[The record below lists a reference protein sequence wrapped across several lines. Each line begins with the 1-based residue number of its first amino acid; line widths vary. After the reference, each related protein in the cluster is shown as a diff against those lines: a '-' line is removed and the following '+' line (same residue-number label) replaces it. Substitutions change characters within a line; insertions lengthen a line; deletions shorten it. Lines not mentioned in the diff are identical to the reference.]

1 MKKLFT
7 SFAIAALCS
16 ISANAQNLQ
25 RNTQATQNAQD
36 ISPANIPAPVV
47 PATTDQ
53 KQPTTPNAGTNNP
66 RFNQKRDNSNAK
78 WKQQPQEGL
87 KQKPANENDRSQR
100 GRNEGGQFM
109 DNTKN
114 MNPEERQR
122 MMKAYEEKRDDRKD
136 NNRNERKD
144 ERRDEKR
151 EEKREEAKEKWRGSS
166 PEEKKEILKK
176 KEEKLKEQEA
186 KIDARQEKLQ
196 NLSPEEKARMEKRQE
211 MMSKLSSQQR
221 DNLKKEQERHRQ
233 EMKKITGFDMEQN
246 QNNSG
251 ERK

>member
-25 RNTQATQNAQD
+25 RNTPAAQNAQD
-36 ISPANIPAPVV
+36 ISPVNVPAPVF
-47 PATTDQ
+47 PTATDQ
-53 KQPTTPNAGTNNP
+53 
-66 RFNQKRDNSNAK
+66 
-78 WKQQPQEGL
+78 QQPQEGL
-87 KQKPANENDRSQR
+87 KQKPVNQNERSQR
-100 GRNEGGQFM
+100 VRNEGRQFK
-109 DNTKN
+109 DNAKN
-114 MNPEERQR
+114 MSPEERQK
-122 MMKAYEEKRDDRKD
+122 MMKAYEEKR
-136 NNRNERKD
+136 D

-166 PEEKKEILKK
+166 SEEKKEILKT
-176 KEEKLKEQEA
+176 KEEKLKEREA
-186 KIDARQEKLQ
+186 KIDARQERLQ
-196 NLSPEEKARMEKRQE
+196 NLSPEEKARMEKHKE
-211 MMSKLSSQQR
+211 MMSKLSPQQR

-233 EMKKITGFDMEQN
+233 EMKKIMGFDMEPN

>member
-25 RNTQATQNAQD
+25 RNTPANQNAQD
-36 ISPANIPAPVV
+36 ISPVNVPAPIV
-47 PATTDQ
+47 PTATDQ
-53 KQPTTPNAGTNNP
+53 KQPTTPNARNNNP
-66 RFNQKRDNSNAK
+66 RANQARDNNPQILHMHIRLDKNSR
-78 WKQQPQEGL
+78 QQLQEDL
-87 KQKPANENDRSQR
+87 KQKPLNQNDGSQIN
-100 GRNEGGQFM
+100 RNEGEQFR
-109 DNTKN
+109 DNAKN

-122 MMKAYEEKRDDRKD
+122 AMKSYEEKR
-136 NNRNERKD
+136 
-144 ERRDEKR
+144 
-151 EEKREEAKEKWRGSS
+151 
-166 PEEKKEILKK
+166 
-176 KEEKLKEQEA
+176 EA

-196 NLSPEEKARMEKRQE
+196 NLSPEEKTRMEKRQE

-233 EMKKITGFDMEQN
+233 EVKKITGFDMEPN

>member
-25 RNTQATQNAQD
+25 RNTSASQNAQD
-36 ISPANIPAPVV
+36 ISPVNVPAPIV
-47 PATTDQ
+47 PTTTNQ
-53 KQPTTPNAGTNNP
+53 QQPTTPNSATNNP
-66 RFNQKRDNSNAK
+66 RPNQKRDNLNAK
-78 WKQQPQEGL
+78 WRQQPQEGL
-87 KQKPANENDRSQR
+87 KQKPVNQDNRSQR
-100 GRNEGGQFM
+100 GENEDRQFTN
-109 DNTKN
+109 NTKN
-114 MNPEERQR
+114 MSPKERQK
-122 MMKAYEEKRDDRKD
+122 MIKTYEEKRDDRKD
-136 NNRNERKD
+136 DNRAERKD
-144 ERRDEKR
+144 ERRDEER

-166 PEEKKEILKK
+166 PEEKKEILQK
-176 KEEKLKEQEA
+176 KEKKLKEKEA

-211 MMSKLSSQQR
+211 MMSKLSSEQR
-221 DNLKKEQERHRQ
+221 ESMKKEQERHRQ
-233 EMKKITGFDMEQN
+233 EMKKITGFDMEPN

>member
-25 RNTQATQNAQD
+25 RNTPASQNAQD
-36 ISPANIPAPVV
+36 TSPVNVPAPIV
-47 PATTDQ
+47 PTTTNQ
-53 KQPTTPNAGTNNP
+53 QQPTTPNAATNNP
-66 RFNQKRDNSNAK
+66 RPNQKRDNLNAK
-78 WKQQPQEGL
+78 WRQRPQEGL
-87 KQKPANENDRSQR
+87 KQSPVNQDNRSQR
-100 GRNEGGQFM
+100 GENEGRQFT

-114 MNPEERQR
+114 MSPKERQR
-122 MMKAYEEKRDDRKD
+122 MMKTYEEKRDDRKD
-136 NNRNERKD
+136 DNRAERKD
-144 ERRDEKR
+144 ERSDEKR

-166 PEEKKEILKK
+166 PEEKKEILQK
-176 KEEKLKEQEA
+176 KEEKLKEKEA

-233 EMKKITGFDMEQN
+233 EMKKITGFDMEPN

>member
-25 RNTQATQNAQD
+25 KNTPAAQNAQD
-36 ISPANIPAPVV
+36 VSPVNVPAPIA
-47 PATTDQ
+47 PAAPDQ

-66 RFNQKRDNSNAK
+66 RFNQKRDNLNAK
-78 WKQQPQEGL
+78 WKQPPQESL
-87 KQKPANENDRSQR
+87 RQKPVNQNDRSQR
-100 GRNEGGQFM
+100 GRNEGEQFT

-136 NNRNERKD
+136 ERGE
-144 ERRDEKR
+144 ERP
-151 EEKREEAKEKWRGSS
+151 EEKREEAREKWRGST

-176 KEEKLKEQEA
+176 KEEKLKEREA

-196 NLSPEEKARMEKRQE
+196 NLSPEEKARMEKRHE

-221 DNLKKEQERHRQ
+221 EDLKKEHERHRQ
-233 EMKKITGFDMEQN
+233 EMKRITGFDMEPN

>member
-25 RNTQATQNAQD
+25 RNTPAAQNAQD
-36 ISPANIPAPVV
+36 VSPVNVPAPVV
-47 PATTDQ
+47 PTTTDQ
-53 KQPTTPNAGTNNP
+53 QQPTTPNSGTNNP
-66 RFNQKRDNSNAK
+66 RLNQKRDNLNAK

-87 KQKPANENDRSQR
+87 KQKPVNQNDRSQR
-100 GRNEGGQFM
+100 GRNEGGQFS

-114 MNPEERQR
+114 MSPEERQR
-122 MMKAYEEKRDDRKD
+122 MMKAYEEKRG
-136 NNRNERKD
+136 ERKD

-151 EEKREEAKEKWRGSS
+151 EEKREEAKEKWRSSS
-166 PEEKKEILKK
+166 PEEKKEILKN
-176 KEEKLKEQEA
+176 KEEKLKEREA

-211 MMSKLSSQQR
+211 MMSKLSPQQR

>member
-25 RNTQATQNAQD
+25 RNTPANQNAQD
-36 ISPANIPAPVV
+36 ISPVNVPAPIV
-47 PATTDQ
+47 PSATDQ
-53 KQPTTPNAGTNNP
+53 KQPTTPNAINN
-66 RFNQKRDNSNAK
+66 NQRANQARDNSPQIRHMHMLDENSR
-78 WKQQPQEGL
+78 QQQQEDL
-87 KQKPANENDRSQR
+87 KQKPLNQNYRSQR
-100 GRNEGGQFM
+100 DRNEGGQFR

-122 MMKAYEEKRDDRKD
+122 TMKSYEEKRSDRKD
-136 NNRNERKD
+136 DNRAERRNERGD
-144 ERRDEKR
+144 ERH
-151 EEKREEAKEKWRGSS
+151 
-166 PEEKKEILKK
+166 EEKKEILKK

-233 EMKKITGFDMEQN
+233 EVKKITGFDMEPN

>member
-25 RNTQATQNAQD
+25 RNTPAAQNAQD
-36 ISPANIPAPVV
+36 ISPVNVPAPVV
-47 PATTDQ
+47 PSATDQ

-66 RFNQKRDNSNAK
+66 RFNQKRDNLNAK
-78 WKQQPQEGL
+78 WKQPPQESL
-87 KQKPANENDRSQR
+87 RQKPVNQNDRSQR
-100 GRNEGGQFM
+100 GRNEGGQFT

-114 MNPEERQR
+114 INPEERQR
-122 MMKAYEEKRDDRKD
+122 MMKAYEEKRD
-136 NNRNERKD
+136 ERG
-144 ERRDEKR
+144 EEKP
-151 EEKREEAKEKWRGSS
+151 EEKREEAREKWREST

-176 KEEKLKEQEA
+176 KEEKLKEREA

-196 NLSPEEKARMEKRQE
+196 NLSPEEKARMEKRHE

-221 DNLKKEQERHRQ
+221 EDLKKEHERHRQ